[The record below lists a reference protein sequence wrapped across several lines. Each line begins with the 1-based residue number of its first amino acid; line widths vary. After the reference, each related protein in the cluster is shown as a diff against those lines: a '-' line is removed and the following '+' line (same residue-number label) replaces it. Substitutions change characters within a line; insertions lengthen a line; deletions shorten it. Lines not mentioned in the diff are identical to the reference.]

1 MATGKRY
8 YWIKLKESFMTSD
21 TVDYFMSQADGAN
34 YVVLYQMLCLKTI
47 NTEGR
52 LSRQIGEIIIPYDI
66 EKIQRD
72 CKWFTVDTIRVALNL
87 YKSFGLIYEDK
98 DGILALADYENLVGS
113 ETDWAEKRRRQR
125 LEKEDV
131 PQIPD
136 NTGGDNVPQFV
147 PIENRDKILDTR
159 YKTLD
164 NNDNYILIT
173 EGDQDTLASEKN
185 TSKRA
190 QSASKKE
197 QKNSFGLEFET
208 IWSLYPRKIGKA
220 KALGYY
226 LKARSEGV
234 EYETIKQGVEN
245 YAKDCKIKKIDTEY
259 IKHGSTWFNSKGWN
273 DEYDM
278 KPYGSQKPI
287 SNFTNTSFDP
297 KKAWEKAIKRSEE
310 WLQEFAQSQKNEE
323 QGEEK

>member
-98 DGILALADYENLVGS
+98 DGVLALADFENIVGS
-113 ETDWAEKRRRQR
+113 ETDYAAQKKLQRQNQQQQ
-125 LEKEDV
+125 LPTHTVDIGV
-131 PQIPD
+131 
-136 NTGGDNVPQFV
+136 DNVH
-147 PIENRDKILDTR
+147 IENRDKILDTR

-164 NNDNYILIT
+164 KNDNYILIT

-185 TSKRA
+185 ASKRA

-197 QKNSFGLEFET
+197 QKNSFELEFET

-278 KPYGSQKPI
+278 KPYGSHKPI

-297 KKAWEKAIKRSEE
+297 KTAWEKAIKRTEE
-310 WLQEFAQSQKNEE
+310 WIQSGKWENKENKND
-323 QGEEK
+323 